1 MFAKLTKCLS
11 TGISNFADFSQTQL
25 LRALSKKYPDFLE
38 VLEVLESID
47 GPPQNEDEVES
58 PDNQT
63 DGRWRPMVLTIG
75 KLSNLKKK
83 SEKITFLG
91 FRGFRS
97 K

>member
-75 KLSNLKKK
+75 IYRI
-83 SEKITFLG
+83 SENQ
-91 FRGFRS
+91 S